1 MAFAKDPYLRTL
13 EERQKAR
20 RDARE
25 ADYLRS
31 LHRDPPGSAALDER
45 TLQARWD
52 AHVPVTR
59 PVPAGRGCTDEPMP
73 CRGLEDLESFI
84 SKYLICSADQLT
96 LLALWILHT
105 YCYDRFRVTPYLE
118 IRSRE
123 SESGKSTCLKILD

>member
-31 LHRDPPGSAALDER
+31 LHRDPPGNAALDER

-52 AHVPVTR
+52 ATVARPQPWVP
-59 PVPAGRGCTDEPMP
+59 PVPQRSMPAYSPDVTGTDKPAASAELSSFASVADAPGTSPQVQTDQRSSAETSGR
-73 CRGLEDLESFI
+73 
-84 SKYLICSADQLT
+84 
-96 LLALWILHT
+96 
-105 YCYDRFRVTPYLE
+105 
-118 IRSRE
+118 
-123 SESGKSTCLKILD
+123 